1 MELAKH
7 AALAALE
14 KKALDVRILDLT
26 KLDTVTDYFVVCTGE
41 VNQQV
46 RAIAT
51 HIERS
56 AREHV
61 GEKVFHKEGM
71 DSLNWVLLDFVDVVV
86 HVFRPSFR
94 DYYRLEDLWSD
105 ADVIEVSDEEGFV
118 EVSRTGHVAKSKKAL
133 ITGNATKK
141 SAKKAVKKAAKKA
154 AKKAVKK
161 RAKKSV
167 GTSVSKTPAKK
178 KAVKKAA
185 KKPAAKKKSNLA

>member
-51 HIERS
+51 HIEKS

-105 ADVIEVSDEEGFV
+105 ADVIEVSDEDGFV

-133 ITGNATKK
+133 TTGNATKK
-141 SAKKAVKKAAKKA
+141 STKKAVKKAAKKA